1 MFLSA
6 TVLFRRACVQGLFG
20 NSGQTDR
27 NWRSPPRQIT
37 FPIKIRDENRFQ
49 ARFWCKDRHATGAE
63 TCLLIWGPWFAKPL
77 LFAWWAV
84 RCGFSFAGLPR
95 GLAGFQWPASVLAD
109 PKGCSGM
116 DSSQGHQMWAHAR
129 CARCVL
135 QCICSPCTHTRSL
148 STVGCSTI
156 RSSVANLSR
165 PSAGLIPNGIQRA
178 LQ

>member
-1 MFLSA
+1 MHNTHLRSLKPVGSSFFLLCAHMRLQLWSNLRPK
-6 TVLFRRACVQGLFG
+6 TGDNGLC
-20 NSGQTDR
+20 QT
-27 NWRSPPRQIT
+27 T

-49 ARFWCKDRHATGAE
+49 VGFWCEDRHATGAE
-63 TCLLIWGPWFAKPL
+63 TCLLIRGPWSAEPL

-84 RCGFSFAGLPR
+84 RRGFSFAGLPR

-148 STVGCSTI
+148 STVACSTL
-156 RSSVANLSR
+156 RNSV
-165 PSAGLIPNGIQRA
+165 QT
-178 LQ
+178 